1 MLDKIKVSSL
11 LNSIVPI
18 SRFNRGE
25 ASKIFE
31 EVSSDGYKVVVKNNK
46 PSCVLMSPKKYEEMI
61 ETLEDYQLYIEAEKR
76 LKSASES
83 DFIGQDDVLKT
94 FHISQKDL
102 NEADEAEIEQ

>member
-1 MLDKIKVSSL
+1 MDLYFIQ
-11 LNSIVPI
+11 
-18 SRFNRGE
+18 
-25 ASKIFE
+25 
-31 EVSSDGYKVVVKNNK
+31 
-46 PSCVLMSPKKYEEMI
+46 MSNFILQSALQKKYEEMI

>member
-1 MLDKIKVSSL
+1 
-11 LNSIVPI
+11 
-18 SRFNRGE
+18 
-25 ASKIFE
+25 
-31 EVSSDGYKVVVKNNK
+31 
-46 PSCVLMSPKKYEEMI
+46 MI

-83 DFIGQDDVLKT
+83 DFIDQDDVLKT

>member
-11 LNSIVPI
+11 VNSIVPI

-46 PSCVLMSPKKYEEMI
+46 PSCILMSPKKIRE
-61 ETLEDYQLYIEAEKR
+61 LQ
-76 LKSASES
+76 
-83 DFIGQDDVLKT
+83 
-94 FHISQKDL
+94 
-102 NEADEAEIEQ
+102 